1 VWVSDEGDDVNQT
14 VFVVDDD
21 EAVRDAMKTLLRAI
35 DLQVETFASAAA
47 FLNSYRPHQA
57 GCILLDVRMP
67 GTSGLVLQ
75 DQLRSRHIGLPV
87 VFLTGHADVPM
98 AVLAMKQGAFDFIEK
113 PIAAHRLVPV
123 ITTALEFDR
132 QQRMRL
138 SHDGNSQ
145 SQVTELLA
153 MLSSREREV
162 LDLVMDGRP
171 TREIA
176 EKLSVSIKTVEF
188 HRARIREKL
197 GVSSSAELFKLM
209 AAVRP

>member
-35 DLQVETFASAAA
+35 DLQVETFASAAG

-67 GTSGLVLQ
+67 GTSGLALQ
-75 DQLRSRHIGLPV
+75 DQLRSRHISLPV
-87 VFLTGHADVPM
+87 VFLTWHADVPM

-153 MLSSREREV
+153 TLSSREREV

-176 EKLSVSIKTVEF
+176 EKLNVSIKTVEF

-197 GVSSSAELFKLM
+197 GVSSSAELFKLI

>member
-1 VWVSDEGDDVNQT
+1 MNQT

-35 DLQVETFASAAA
+35 DLQVETFASAAG

-67 GTSGLVLQ
+67 GTSGLALQ
-75 DQLRSRHIGLPV
+75 DQLRSRHISLPV

-113 PIAAHRLVPV
+113 PIAAQRLVPV

-138 SHDGNSQ
+138 PHDGNSQ

-153 MLSSREREV
+153 TLSSREREV

-176 EKLSVSIKTVEF
+176 EKLNVSIKTVEF

-197 GVSSSAELFKLM
+197 GVSSSAELFKLI